1 MVIFPVVVVVFFTS
15 VMGDGLP
22 QEMPVGVV
30 DEDNTS
36 TTRSLIRRL
45 DSFQS
50 SKVVGHY
57 TDINDARSAIQRN
70 EIYAFLYL
78 PKGTTD
84 QLLAQRQPKISFY
97 YSNTTLMAG
106 GAVYCLSL

>member
-1 MVIFPVVVVVFFTS
+1 MKRIWNIALRECGNLRRNHIYLFCMVIFPVVVVVFFTS
-15 VMGDGLP
+15 MMGDGLP

-57 TDINDARSAIQRN
+57 TDINDARSAALAIKD
-70 EIYAFLYL
+70 YL
-78 PKGTTD
+78 DTIGS
-84 QLLAQRQPKISFY
+84 I
-97 YSNTTLMAG
+97 
-106 GAVYCLSL
+106 